1 MTALLVVLGVLL
13 AIGFLPIGV
22 CAEYEEDVKASLTVA
37 GIPIVLYPP
46 KKKKE
51 KKEQSHLLPKEEKS
65 KKSIPSLTDIL
76 EVYVPLA
83 GKVLRLFKQKLLIRK
98 LKLHAYF
105 GGDDPADAALNYGK
119 AWAAIGMAMP
129 LLEENFRIKKRD
141 VGAFLQKD
149 EKKIRLMAEAHLTL
163 TVGQILHIAA
173 YALYLFIKTRK
184 TEETKKAV
192 Q

>member
-65 KKSIPSLTDIL
+65 KKSIPSLTEIL

-83 GKVLRLFKQKLLIRK
+83 GKVLRLFKQKLLIR
-98 LKLHAYF
+98 
-105 GGDDPADAALNYGK
+105 
-119 AWAAIGMAMP
+119 
-129 LLEENFRIKKRD
+129 
-141 VGAFLQKD
+141 
-149 EKKIRLMAEAHLTL
+149 
-163 TVGQILHIAA
+163 
-173 YALYLFIKTRK
+173 
-184 TEETKKAV
+184 
-192 Q
+192 